1 MIRPPSG
8 PRGFSILEL
17 IVALGLSSMVLIAIM
32 SLTLPMVRA
41 QVGDARSM
49 TAQMNLAG
57 LMSVMDREMR
67 EATYLTSPQGV
78 GFPSRVLSGCSN
90 AALPPGGFAPVAV
103 DPSAPMRWFA
113 FCGDG
118 QSLYYHS
125 GQGCP
130 ASYACGAGETAAF
143 NGGRDSSVSASYIR
157 PSALSTVVEN
167 TTTITSMDQTS
178 TLTSAVSY
186 AAASGSNQ

>member
-1 MIRPPSG
+1 VIRPPSG
-8 PRGFSILEL
+8 SRGFSLMEL
-17 IVALGLSSMVLIAIM
+17 MVAMGLSSIVMITLL

-41 QVGDARSM
+41 QAGDARSM

-67 EATYLTSPQGV
+67 GATYLTAPQGV
-78 GFPSRVLSGCSN
+78 GFSSRVLAGCSN
-90 AALPPGGFAPVAV
+90 AAVAPGGTVPVPV

-118 QSLYYHS
+118 QSLYYHA
-125 GQGCP
+125 GTGCP
-130 ASYACGAGETAAF
+130 ASYVCGAAETAAF
-143 NGGRDSSVSASYIR
+143 NGGRDSSVSASYVR

-167 TTTITSMDQTS
+167 TTTITSLDQTA
-178 TLTSAVSY
+178 TLTSAVAYS
-186 AAASGSNQ
+186 AAAGTNQ